1 MKTFTVGKHV
11 VGDGQ
16 PAFIIAEVSC
26 NHQQNY
32 DQAEA
37 IVRAAAKAGAD
48 AVKLQTYTPDTMT
61 LDSTKKWF
69 RVDGDTNPDNWKGK
83 TFYDLYKEAY
93 TPWEW
98 HPKLQKL
105 AHELGL
111 EFFSSPFDKTA
122 VEFLTG
128 LNVPIFKIAA
138 YESTDIPLLREVAKT
153 GKPVIVSVGFATLEE
168 VTQAVNTLRD
178 AGAKDI
184 AVLHCTTSY
193 SDHERR
199 EETHFRTMLDLKER
213 FDVVVGFSDN
223 MGGVKAPALATAI
236 GASIIEKHLVVKH
249 DPAVLDDRFS
259 LDPAEFTEM
268 VKLIREQEMMMGK
281 VAYGPRTEAEE
292 HNKRYRRSLF
302 VSADMK
308 KGEVFSEKNIRSVR
322 PADGLPTKHIDEIMG
337 KKATQDIE
345 FGTPLSWELIDKKS

>member
-1 MKTFTVGKHV
+1 MKTFKIGEREVG
-11 VGDGQ
+11 GEN
-16 PAFIIAEVSC
+16 PTFIIAEVSC

-32 DQAEA
+32 EQAEA

-61 LDSTKKWF
+61 LNSNKKWF
-69 RVDGDTNPDNWKGK
+69 RVDGETNPDNWKGK

-98 HPKLQKL
+98 HPKLKKL
-105 AHELGL
+105 ANELGL
-111 EFFSSPFDKTA
+111 IFFSTPFDPTA
-122 VEFLTG
+122 VTSLMELG
-128 LNVPIFKIAA
+128 VPVFKIAA
-138 YESTDIPLLREVAKT
+138 YESTDITLLRAVAKT
-153 GKPVIVSVGFATLEE
+153 GKPVIISVGFATLPE
-168 VTQAVNTLRD
+168 VEYSIKTLRD

-193 SDHERR
+193 ADKEKRD
-199 EETHFRTMLDLKER
+199 ETHLHTMLDLRER

-223 MGGVKAPALATAI
+223 MGGVKVPALAAAI
-236 GASIIEKHLVVKH
+236 GAAIIEKHLVVKH

-259 LDPAEFTEM
+259 LDPVEFTEM
-268 VKLIREQEMMMGK
+268 VNIIREQEMIMGK
-281 VAYGPRTEAEE
+281 VVYGPRTKDEE

-308 KGEVFSEKNIRSVR
+308 KGDKFSEKNIRSIR
-322 PADGLPTKHIDEIMG
+322 PADGLETKYIDEVLG
-337 KKATQDIE
+337 KEAATDIE
-345 FGTPLSWELIDKKS
+345 MGTPLSWDLIKK

>member
-1 MKTFTVGKHV
+1 MKTFHIDKREVG
-11 VGDGQ
+11 GGN

-32 DQAEA
+32 EQAEA

-61 LDSTKKWF
+61 LDSNKKWF
-69 RVDGDTNPDNWKGK
+69 RVDSDTNPDSWKGK

-98 HPKLQKL
+98 HPKLKKL
-105 AHELGL
+105 ANELGL
-111 EFFSSPFDKTA
+111 IFFSTPFDPSA
-122 VEFLTG
+122 VKQLEELG
-128 LNVPIFKIAA
+128 VPVFKIAA
-138 YESTDIPLLREVAKT
+138 YESTDVTLLRAVAKT
-153 GKPVIVSVGFATLEE
+153 GKPIIISVGFATLPE
-168 VTQAVNTLRD
+168 VEHSVKTLRD

-193 SDHERR
+193 VDKEKRD
-199 EETHFRTMLDLKER
+199 ETHLRTMLDLEKR

-223 MGGVKAPALATAI
+223 MGGVKVPALAAAI
-236 GASIIEKHLVVKH
+236 GAAIIEKHLVVKH

-268 VKLIREQEMMMGK
+268 VRLIREQEMIIGK
-281 VAYGPRTEAEE
+281 VVYGPRTKDEE

-308 KGEVFSEKNIRSVR
+308 KGEMFSDKNIRSIR
-322 PADGLPTKHIDEIMG
+322 PADGLETKYIDEVLG
-337 KKATQDIE
+337 KEAACDIE
-345 FGTPLSWELIDKKS
+345 MGTPLAWDLIKK

>member
-1 MKTFTVGKHV
+1 MKTFNVGNRV
-11 VGDGQ
+11 VGYGQ
-16 PAFIIAEVSC
+16 PAFIVAEVSC
-26 NHQQNY
+26 NHQQDY
-32 DQAEA
+32 AQAEA

-61 LDSTKKWF
+61 LNSTKKWF
-69 RVDGDTNPDNWKGK
+69 RVDGDSNPDNWKGK

-111 EFFSSPFDKTA
+111 EFFSSPFDATA
-122 VEFLTG
+122 VEFL
-128 LNVPIFKIAA
+128 LSLDVPLFKIAA
-138 YESTDIPLLREVAKT
+138 YESTDIPLLRKVAKT
-153 GKPVIVSVGFATLEE
+153 GKPVIVSVGFATLGE
-168 VTQAVNTLRD
+168 VAQAVKTLRD
-178 AGAKDI
+178 AGARDI

-193 SDHERR
+193 ADKERR
-199 EETHFRTMLDLKER
+199 EETHLRTMHHLKDE

-223 MGGVKAPALATAI
+223 MGGVKAPVLAAAV

-268 VKLIREQEMMMGK
+268 VNQIREQEMMMGK
-281 VAYGPRTEAEE
+281 PTYGPRTKDEE
-292 HNKRYRRSLF
+292 QNKRYRRSLF
-302 VSADMK
+302 VSADIK
-308 KGEVFSEKNIRSVR
+308 KGEKFTEKNVRSIR
-322 PADGLPTKHIDEIMG
+322 PGDGLETKYIDEVLG
-337 KKATQDIE
+337 KTATEDIE
-345 FGTPLSWELIDKKS
+345 MGTPLSWDLIDKKS